1 MKLTTIKGRRNIYM
15 DRDLLLYA
23 AISCVLN
30 SRADLVIVYLPS
42 RNGFM
47 EMSSDLQG
55 ILMTAA
61 QTLQP

>member
-1 MKLTTIKGRRNIYM
+1 M

-47 EMSSDLQG
+47 EMSSYLQG
-55 ILMTAA
+55 ILMTA

>member
-1 MKLTTIKGRRNIYM
+1 M

-30 SRADLVIVYLPS
+30 SRTDLIIVYLPS

-47 EMSSDLQG
+47 EMSSYLQG
-55 ILMTAA
+55 ILMTA